1 MKLLF
6 DRLVALSLLIA
17 VSPLLL
23 VLSVLIRC
31 KLGAP
36 VFFVQ
41 ERPGRYGKP
50 FFIYKFRTMTDQRD
64 TSGELLSDAQR
75 LTPFGMMLRKYSLD
89 ELPQLWNVLKGEL
102 SLVGPRP
109 LLMEYLPLYTP
120 RQMKRHDVLPGI
132 TGWAQVNGRNAITWE
147 QKFELDVWY
156 VENRSFLLDMKI
168 LLLTVKR
175 VLQKT
180 GISHEGCVT
189 MEKFTGSKQAE
200 QVRRDLREF
209 DRAYESR

>member
-120 RQMKRHDVLPGI
+120 GK
-132 TGWAQVNGRNAITWE
+132 
-147 QKFELDVWY
+147 
-156 VENRSFLLDMKI
+156 
-168 LLLTVKR
+168 
-175 VLQKT
+175 
-180 GISHEGCVT
+180 
-189 MEKFTGSKQAE
+189 
-200 QVRRDLREF
+200 
-209 DRAYESR
+209 